1 MISLAIFL
9 SFFLQAFLYG
19 EIIDQIMVLGQK
31 SSEMQEHIDGDN
43 VIIDYMNLE
52 EDVTEQVRM
61 F

>member
-1 MISLAIFL
+1 
-9 SFFLQAFLYG
+9 
-19 EIIDQIMVLGQK
+19 MVLGQK

-52 EDVTEQVRM
+52 EDVSEQVRM